1 MTTATEPF
9 AALGKAHLDAAAR
22 LAAIA
27 ADSTEKLFDLQVRA
41 AKATLAEVA
50 RTAKTLGEAKNVADL
65 PAWAGAQPM
74 ADKATAYA
82 GRVYDIAAEA
92 RAGIVAA
99 MEAESTELNKQWA
112 AAFDAAFKATPG
124 AEFLAPAW
132 KSTVATAN
140 AFMEGLSRAGKDLA
154 AMTDASVATVSTV
167 TPIRKKAA

>member
-1 MTTATEPF
+1 MKTATEPF

-27 ADSTEKLFDLQVRA
+27 ADSTEKLFDLQVRTA
-41 AKATLAEVA
+41 RTTLAEA
-50 RTAKTLGEAKNVADL
+50 TRTAKTLGEVRNVADL
-65 PAWAGAQPM
+65 PAWASAQPM
-74 ADKATAYA
+74 ADNVTAY
-82 GRVYDIAAEA
+82 GRSVYDIAAEA

-99 MEAESTELNKQWA
+99 LEAESVEFNKQWA
-112 AAFDAAFKATPG
+112 AAFDAAFKSTPG
-124 AEFLAPAW
+124 AEILAPAW